1 MASGHTDDGEEKGNA
16 TDGSEGADGPSE
28 DDGRRGASRR
38 SVLRG
43 AATTAATLGS
53 IGVAS
58 NGAAAQESLPLSP
71 SGEVT
76 LDPGE
81 YTWDGS
87 QIDVGSS
94 AALVGGGSAG
104 DVVLNLESGTMHG
117 TVEGTLENVVV
128 RGANPSPK
136 SGLDLVPGS
145 TVDGFI
151 WPEGGQQSEDRAFY
165 SPEGGDERVTLRN
178 SAWGFMANNGAYL
191 DKPPVTIENCA
202 AVNNNI
208 AGIRIGHRDG
218 TSSGQTSH
226 VRNCLIAVTADIPN
240 DDTNTPN
247 ARGLRIRHP
256 GDFVIENC
264 YFIYL
269 DVNGPAN
276 PIEVHDGAA
285 GASVTIRNCTFY
297 NDTDQAILRDKS
309 GGSADV
315 TVENCVAVGSG
326 SMEFEAGGVS
336 ESDLAA
342 DGEVSFPLPSDVT
355 GYAAADE
362 IEGVGSGIG
371 PWNGSVSVDSATEE
385 EQKEPK
391 DPAEYD
397 HVLALHGSPDN
408 PVSSSAKSGDF
419 DLDVTVSGSA
429 TLGDQAETD
438 TDSIVRNDD
447 GSSTINVNNLG
458 PDELDSFRF
467 DGEVVDLVMD
477 DGYEVDLSLDGT
489 TMTPEELLGG
499 TSGGDSSGN
508 DSSGDGSS
516 GDDSAG
522 DDTSGDDS
530 TGDRSSGDDSS
541 GDGTSEDETYPHLL
555 TVTGDGDVT
564 QYAFTVSGDVD
575 RDGESSVV
583 ADDSTPWDRM
593 NDVAKNG
600 KVIGVVGNGTD
611 GYRFSGNLT
620 ALTVDGD
627 ADVAVDRDH

>member
-1 MASGHTDDGEEKGNA
+1 MAAGHTDDGEEKGNA
-16 TDGSEGADGPSE
+16 TDDSEGLEGASE
-28 DDGRRGASRR
+28 DGQIGGASRR
-38 SVLRG
+38 SLLKG
-43 AATTAATLGS
+43 AAATAATLGAV
-53 IGVAS
+53 GVS
-58 NGAAAQESLPLSP
+58 TNGAAAQESLTLSP
-71 SGEVT
+71 DGEVT

-81 YTWDGS
+81 YTWSGEDLDIGS
-87 QIDVGSS
+87 N
-94 AALVGGGSAG
+94 AALVGGGTEG
-104 DVVLNLESGTMHG
+104 DVVLNLESGTMQG

-128 RGANPSPK
+128 RGANPSSK
-136 SGLDLVPGS
+136 AGIDLPPGA
-145 TVDGFI
+145 TVDGFV

-218 TSSGQTSH
+218 TSSGQTTH
-226 VRNCLIAVTADIPN
+226 VRNSLIAVTADIPN

-247 ARGLRIRHP
+247 ARGVRIRHP
-256 GDFVIENC
+256 GDIVIEDS

-269 DVNGPAN
+269 DVDGAAN

-297 NDTDQAILRDKS
+297 NDSDQAILRDKS

-342 DGEVSFPLPSDVT
+342 DGDVSFPLPSDVT
-355 GYAAADE
+355 GYPSADE

-371 PWNGSVSVDSATEE
+371 PWDGSVSVDTATEE
-385 EQKEPK
+385 EEEPA

-408 PVSSSAKSGDF
+408 PVSSSAKPGDF

-429 TLGDQAETD
+429 TLGEHAESGS
-438 TDSIVRNDD
+438 DSIVENDD
-447 GSSTINVNNLG
+447 GTSTINVNNLG

-467 DGEVVDLVMD
+467 DGEVVDFVMD

-489 TMTPEELLGG
+489 TMTPDELVDG
-499 TSGGDSSGN
+499 TSGGDSSG
-508 DSSGDGSS
+508 
-516 GDDSAG
+516 DD
-522 DDTSGDDS
+522 
-530 TGDRSSGDDSS
+530 SSGDDSS
-541 GDGTSEDETYPHLL
+541 AGDSADDDSSGDDSTSEDDAHPHLL
-555 TVTGDGDVT
+555 TVAGEGDVT
-564 QYAFTVSGDVD
+564 QYTFTVSGDVG
-575 RDGESSVV
+575 RDSDASVV

-593 NDVAKNG
+593 KDIARDG

-611 GYRFSGNLT
+611 GYRFSGHLT

-627 ADVAVDRDH
+627 ADVTIERDA